1 MRGYRPRSQV
11 KPERPTAPERAAASL
26 VRGAVRVPGLRRF
39 LLLPAIARIGYW
51 IATGLAAAWGWV
63 LFGRHSVQEG
73 LHVFAE
79 LPRWSF
85 GRGGTTIGAVYL
97 THDRLLPRTLEH
109 EAVHREQWKHYGLAF
124 PVLYLAAG
132 KVPHTN
138 RFEVDAGLDEGGYLK
153 GGA

>member
-1 MRGYRPRSQV
+1 MSGYRPRSQV
-11 KPERPTAPERAAASL
+11 RPERPSAPERAAASFI
-26 VRGAVRVPGLRRF
+26 RGGVRVPGLRRF

-51 IATGLAAAWGWV
+51 IASGLAAFWGWV
-63 LFGRHSVQEG
+63 MFGRHSVHDG
-73 LHVFAE
+73 LHVFSE

-85 GRGGTTIGAVYL
+85 GRGGTTIGGVYL
-97 THDRLLPRTLEH
+97 TNDRLLPRILEH

-138 RFEVDAGLDEGGYLK
+138 RFEVDAGLAKGGYPPS
-153 GGA
+153 